1 MSSLNPNLDQPVEPT
16 DSTEARMRL
25 ALGLGTRPA
34 NSGPPTATSS
44 PAPASHDSVRQRR
57 RFAQDGDVPVVILHR
72 SRDTDAGG
80 ENKLAALTA
89 DLREERAARQK
100 SERAL
105 EEANALIS
113 SLKTKLKH
121 AEMSLEEKMLSESE
135 AHAQWD
141 ALVAAEREARQHAET
156 KAAESALALSL
167 LERKIEAAAKQTPV
181 HPAVVEPAMAR
192 PTQDL
197 FGEPDEA
204 PEPKRPVSKVSKKA
218 VGRPAKSAVA
228 APPKPAQAAEADEG
242 GEDKPI
248 EWWLPSFRAS
258 RKGPARRKRVTS

>member
-192 PTQDL
+192 PTAFL
-197 FGEPDEA
+197 LTLLTGRLGSGASSGSPN
-204 PEPKRPVSKVSKKA
+204 RSC